1 MRSVARLGWSDG
13 CFLGKSMDNKRRH
26 EELAGILLFRLRN
39 LIDGNQARADDIVSR
54 VYEAKA
60 AWP

>member
-1 MRSVARLGWSDG
+1 
-13 CFLGKSMDNKRRH
+13 MDNKRRH
-26 EELAGILLFRLRN
+26 EELAGILLFRLGN
-39 LIDGNQARADDIVSR
+39 LIDGNQACADDVVPG

>member
-1 MRSVARLGWSDG
+1 
-13 CFLGKSMDNKRRH
+13 MDNKRRH
-26 EELAGILLFRLRN
+26 EELVGILLFQLRN
-39 LIDGNQARADDIVSR
+39 LIDGNQVRADDIVPR

>member
-1 MRSVARLGWSDG
+1 
-13 CFLGKSMDNKRRH
+13 MDNKRRH

-39 LIDGNQARADDIVSR
+39 LIDGNQVRADDIVSR

-60 AWP
+60 ALP